1 MASMTVHDRL
11 DELSQR
17 ITALTGQTISRDQVM
32 ALADQAFKQQIDLDD
47 DSQLRT
53 LAAELAAPLA
63 AGGPVVPDIQS
74 GQSGQSAEA
83 ENAAS
88 SSPATTPPPS
98 VASGYRRMRWAVVAA
113 VAVLVI
119 AGGTTAYFV
128 IGRASNHCATT
139 VAAAAEVAHL
149 SFEFTGLA
157 DQNLPALKERLSPEV
172 YTQSEQAFRSVSTI
186 PGADRYVSHIAELT
200 SKQVECSGT
209 NARVESQIAW
219 SVTTP
224 RNPAPQTAHGT
235 WATTLEYQKNRWIV
249 TKVEYASK
257 H

>member
-63 AGGPVVPDIQS
+63 AGGPVVPGI
-74 GQSGQSAEA
+74 QSGQSAES

-88 SSPATTPPPS
+88 TLPAPTPPPS
-98 VASGYRRMRWAVVAA
+98 AASGYRRMRWAVVAA
-113 VAVLVI
+113 VAVLVV
-119 AGGTTAYFV
+119 AVGTTAYFV
-128 IGRASNHCATT
+128 IRRASNHCATT

-224 RNPAPQTAHGT
+224 KNPAPQTAHGT

>member
-1 MASMTVHDRL
+1 VASMTVHDRL

-63 AGGPVVPDIQS
+63 AGGP
-74 GQSGQSAEA
+74 AES

-88 SSPATTPPPS
+88 TLPAPTPPAA
-98 VASGYRRMRWAVVAA
+98 ASGNRRMRWAVVTA

-119 AGGTTAYFV
+119 AVGTTAYFV
-128 IGRASNHCATT
+128 IRRASNHCATT
-139 VAAAAEVAHL
+139 VAAATEVAHL

-186 PGADRYVSHIAELT
+186 PGADRYVSQIAELT
-200 SKQVECSGT
+200 SKQIECSGT

>member
-1 MASMTVHDRL
+1 MTVHDRL

-47 DSQLRT
+47 DGQLGT
-53 LAAELAAPLA
+53 LVAELSAPLA
-63 AGGPVVPDIQS
+63 AGGPALRGIQS
-74 GQSGQSAEA
+74 GQS
-83 ENAAS
+83 
-88 SSPATTPPPS
+88 
-98 VASGYRRMRWAVVAA
+98 ASGNRRMRRAVVAA

-119 AGGTTAYFV
+119 AVGTTAYLV
-128 IGRASNHCATT
+128 IRRASNHCATT

-200 SKQVECSGT
+200 SKQIECSGT
-209 NARVESQIAW
+209 NARVESEIAW

-235 WATTLEYQKNRWIV
+235 WATTLEYQKSRWIV

>member
-32 ALADQAFKQQIDLDD
+32 ALTDQAFKQQIDLDD

-53 LAAELAAPLA
+53 LAAELAVPLA
-63 AGGPVVPDIQS
+63 AGGP
-74 GQSGQSAEA
+74 AES

-88 SSPATTPPPS
+88 TLPAPTPPAA
-98 VASGYRRMRWAVVAA
+98 ASGNRRMRWAVVTA

-119 AGGTTAYFV
+119 AVGTTAYFV
-128 IGRASNHCATT
+128 IRRASNHCATT
-139 VAAAAEVAHL
+139 VAAATEVAHL

-172 YTQSEQAFRSVSTI
+172 YTQSEQAFRSVNTI

-224 RNPAPQTAHGT
+224 RNPAPKTAHGT

>member
-32 ALADQAFKQQIDLDD
+32 ALTDQAFKQQIDLDD

-53 LAAELAAPLA
+53 LAAELAVPLA
-63 AGGPVVPDIQS
+63 AGEP
-74 GQSGQSAEA
+74 AES

-88 SSPATTPPPS
+88 TLPAPAPPPS
-98 VASGYRRMRWAVVAA
+98 AASGYRRMRWAVVTA

-119 AGGTTAYFV
+119 AVGTTAYFV
-128 IGRASNHCATT
+128 IRRASNHCATT

>member
-63 AGGPVVPDIQS
+63 AGGP
-74 GQSGQSAEA
+74 AES

-88 SSPATTPPPS
+88 TLPAPTPPAA
-98 VASGYRRMRWAVVAA
+98 ASGNRRMRWAVVTA

-119 AGGTTAYFV
+119 AVGTTAYFV
-128 IGRASNHCATT
+128 IRRASNHCATT
-139 VAAAAEVAHL
+139 VAAATEVAHL

-186 PGADRYVSHIAELT
+186 PGADRYVSQIAELT
-200 SKQVECSGT
+200 SKQIECSGT

>member
-1 MASMTVHDRL
+1 MTVDDRCA
-11 DELSQR
+11 ELSQR
-17 ITALTGQTISRDQVM
+17 IAALTG
-32 ALADQAFKQQIDLDD
+32 
-47 DSQLRT
+47 
-53 LAAELAAPLA
+53 
-63 AGGPVVPDIQS
+63 IQS
-74 GQSGQSAEA
+74 GQPAES

-88 SSPATTPPPS
+88 TLPAPTPS
-98 VASGYRRMRWAVVAA
+98 AAAAGNRRKRWTVVPAVT
-113 VAVLVI
+113 VLTI
-119 AGGTTAYFV
+119 AGGTIAYFV
-128 IGRASNHCATT
+128 IRRASNHCDTT

-172 YTQSEQAFRSVSTI
+172 YSQSEQAFRSVSTI
-186 PGADRYVSHIAELT
+186 PGADRYVSHVAELT

-209 NARVESQIAW
+209 KARVESQIAW

>member
-17 ITALTGQTISRDQVM
+17 ITALTGQTIIRDQVM

-63 AGGPVVPDIQS
+63 AGGP
-74 GQSGQSAEA
+74 AES

-88 SSPATTPPPS
+88 TLPAPTPPAA
-98 VASGYRRMRWAVVAA
+98 ASGNRRMRWAVVTA

-119 AGGTTAYFV
+119 AVGTTAYFV
-128 IGRASNHCATT
+128 IRRASNHCATT
-139 VAAAAEVAHL
+139 VAAATEVAHL

-224 RNPAPQTAHGT
+224 KNPAPQTAHGT

>member
-1 MASMTVHDRL
+1 MDSSRSCHSTNDR
-11 DELSQR
+11 
-17 ITALTGQTISRDQVM
+17 
-32 ALADQAFKQQIDLDD
+32 
-47 DSQLRT
+47 
-53 LAAELAAPLA
+53 
-63 AGGPVVPDIQS
+63 
-74 GQSGQSAEA
+74 
-83 ENAAS
+83 
-88 SSPATTPPPS
+88 
-98 VASGYRRMRWAVVAA
+98 
-113 VAVLVI
+113 
-119 AGGTTAYFV
+119 GGTIAYFV
-128 IGRASNHCATT
+128 IRRASNHCDTT

-172 YTQSEQAFRSVSTI
+172 YSQSEQAFRSVSTI
-186 PGADRYVSHIAELT
+186 PGADRYVSHVAELT

-209 NARVESQIAW
+209 KARVESQIAW

-249 TKVEYASK
+249 TKVQYASK

>member
-11 DELSQR
+11 AELSQR
-17 ITALTGQTISRDQVM
+17 ITALTGQTISRDQVK
-32 ALADQAFKQQIDLDD
+32 AVADQAFKQEIDLDD
-47 DSQLRT
+47 DGQLRT
-53 LAAELAAPLA
+53 LVTQLA
-63 AGGPVVPDIQS
+63 AGGPAVPGIQS
-74 GQSGQSAEA
+74 GQPAES

-88 SSPATTPPPS
+88 TLPAPTPS
-98 VASGYRRMRWAVVAA
+98 TAASGNRQMRWAVVAA

-119 AGGTTAYFV
+119 AGGTTAYFM
-128 IGRASNHCATT
+128 IRRASNHCDST
-139 VAAAAEVAHL
+139 VAAAEEVAHL
-149 SFEFTGLA
+149 SLEFTGLA
-157 DQNLPALKERLSPEV
+157 EQNLPALKERLSPEV
-172 YTQSEQAFRSVSTI
+172 YTQSEEAFRSVSTI

-219 SVTTP
+219 SVATP
-224 RNPAPQTAHGT
+224 RNPAPQTTHGT

-249 TKVEYASK
+249 TKVEYASQ

>member
-1 MASMTVHDRL
+1 MTVHDRL

-63 AGGPVVPDIQS
+63 AGGP
-74 GQSGQSAEA
+74 AES

-88 SSPATTPPPS
+88 TLPAPTPPAA
-98 VASGYRRMRWAVVAA
+98 ASGNRRMRWAVVTA

-119 AGGTTAYFV
+119 AVGTTAYFV
-128 IGRASNHCATT
+128 IRRASNHCATT
-139 VAAAAEVAHL
+139 VAAATEVAHL

-186 PGADRYVSHIAELT
+186 PGADRYVSQIAELT
-200 SKQVECSGT
+200 SKQIECSGT

>member
-17 ITALTGQTISRDQVM
+17 ITALTGQTISHDQVK
-32 ALADQAFKQQIDLDD
+32 AVADQADKQQIDLDD
-47 DSQLRT
+47 DGQLRT
-53 LAAELAAPLA
+53 LVAELAAPLA
-63 AGGPVVPDIQS
+63 AGGPPVPGIQS
-74 GQSGQSAEA
+74 GPPAES

-88 SSPATTPPPS
+88 TLPAPTPS
-98 VASGYRRMRWAVVAA
+98 AAASGNRQMRWAVVAA

-128 IGRASNHCATT
+128 IRRASNHCETT
-139 VAAAAEVAHL
+139 VAAAEEVAHL
-149 SFEFTGLA
+149 SLEFTGLA
-157 DQNLPALKERLSPEV
+157 EQNLPALKERLSPEV
-172 YTQSEQAFRSVSTI
+172 YTQSEEAFRSVSTI

-200 SKQVECSGT
+200 STQVECSGT

-224 RNPAPQTAHGT
+224 RNPAPQTTHGT

-249 TKVEYASK
+249 TKVEYASQ

>member
-1 MASMTVHDRL
+1 MTVHDRL

-63 AGGPVVPDIQS
+63 AGGP
-74 GQSGQSAEA
+74 AES

-88 SSPATTPPPS
+88 TLPAPTPPAA
-98 VASGYRRMRWAVVAA
+98 ASGNRRMRWAVVTA

-119 AGGTTAYFV
+119 AVGTTAYFV
-128 IGRASNHCATT
+128 IRRASNHCATT
-139 VAAAAEVAHL
+139 VAAATEVAHL

-224 RNPAPQTAHGT
+224 KNPAPQTAHGT

>member
-1 MASMTVHDRL
+1 MTVHDRL
-11 DELSQR
+11 AELSQR

-32 ALADQAFKQQIDLDD
+32 AVADQAFKQQIDLDD
-47 DSQLRT
+47 DGQLRT
-53 LAAELAAPLA
+53 LV
-63 AGGPVVPDIQS
+63 AGIQS
-74 GQSGQSAEA
+74 GQPAGS

-88 SSPATTPPPS
+88 TLPAPTPS
-98 VASGYRRMRWAVVAA
+98 AAASGNRRMRWAVVAA

-119 AGGTTAYFV
+119 AGGTTAYLV
-128 IGRASNHCATT
+128 IRRASNHCDTT
-139 VAAAAEVAHL
+139 VAAAEEVAHL
-149 SFEFTGLA
+149 SLEFTGLA

-219 SVTTP
+219 SVATP
-224 RNPAPQTAHGT
+224 RNPAPQTTHGT

>member
-1 MASMTVHDRL
+1 MTVHNRL
-11 DELSQR
+11 AELSQR
-17 ITALTGQTISRDQVM
+17 IAALTGQSISRNQVM
-32 ALADQAFKQQIDLDD
+32 AVADEALKQQINLDD
-47 DSQLRT
+47 DGQLRA
-53 LAAELAAPLA
+53 LVAELAAPPA
-63 AGGPVVPDIQS
+63 AGGPAVPGIQS
-74 GQSGQSAEA
+74 VQPAES

-88 SSPATTPPPS
+88 TVPAPTPS
-98 VASGYRRMRWAVVAA
+98 AAASGNRRMQWAVVAA

-119 AGGTTAYFV
+119 AGGITAYFM
-128 IGRASNHCATT
+128 IRRASDHCDTT
-139 VAAAAEVAHL
+139 VAAAEEVAHL

-157 DQNLPALKERLSPEV
+157 DQNLPALKEHLSPEV
-172 YTQSEQAFRSVSTI
+172 YTQSEQAFRSVSSI

-224 RNPAPQTAHGT
+224 RSPAPQTTHGT
-235 WATTLEYQKNRWIV
+235 WATALEYQKNRWIV
-249 TKVEYASK
+249 TKVEYSSK

>member
-63 AGGPVVPDIQS
+63 AGGP
-74 GQSGQSAEA
+74 AES

-88 SSPATTPPPS
+88 TLPAPTPPAA
-98 VASGYRRMRWAVVAA
+98 ASGNRRMRWAVVTA

-119 AGGTTAYFV
+119 AVGTTAYFV
-128 IGRASNHCATT
+128 IRRASNHCATT
-139 VAAAAEVAHL
+139 VAAATEVAHL

-224 RNPAPQTAHGT
+224 KNPAPQTAHGT

>member
-1 MASMTVHDRL
+1 MTVHDRL
-11 DELSQR
+11 AELSQR
-17 ITALTGQTISRDQVM
+17 ITALTGHTISRDQVM
-32 ALADQAFKQQIDLDD
+32 AVADQAFKQQIDLDD
-47 DSQLRT
+47 DGQLRT
-53 LAAELAAPLA
+53 L
-63 AGGPVVPDIQS
+63 VSDIQS
-74 GQSGQSAEA
+74 GKPAES

-88 SSPATTPPPS
+88 TLPAPTPS
-98 VASGYRRMRWAVVAA
+98 AAAFGNRRMRWAVVAA

-119 AGGTTAYFV
+119 AGGTAAYFV
-128 IGRASNHCATT
+128 IRRAPNHCDTT
-139 VAAAAEVAHL
+139 VAAAEEVAHL

-157 DQNLPALKERLSPEV
+157 DQNLPALKERVSTEV

-186 PGADRYVSHIAELT
+186 PGSDRYVSHIAELT

-235 WATTLEYQKNRWIV
+235 WATTLEHQKNQWIV

>member
-11 DELSQR
+11 AELSQR

-32 ALADQAFKQQIDLDD
+32 AVADQAFKQQIDLDD
-47 DSQLRT
+47 DNQLRT

-63 AGGPVVPDIQS
+63 AGGPVLPGI
-74 GQSGQSAEA
+74 QSGQSAES

-88 SSPATTPPPS
+88 TLPAPTPPPS
-98 VASGYRRMRWAVVAA
+98 AASGYRRMRWAVVAA

-119 AGGTTAYFV
+119 AVGTTAYFV
-128 IGRASNHCATT
+128 IRRASNHCATT

-172 YTQSEQAFRSVSTI
+172 YTQSEQAFRSVSMI

-209 NARVESQIAW
+209 KARVESQIAW

-235 WATTLEYQKNRWIV
+235 WATTLEYQKDRWIV

>member
-1 MASMTVHDRL
+1 MTVHDRL
-11 DELSQR
+11 AELSQR

-32 ALADQAFKQQIDLDD
+32 TVADQAFKQQINLDD
-47 DSQLRT
+47 DGQLRT
-53 LAAELAAPLA
+53 LVAELAAPLA
-63 AGGPVVPDIQS
+63 AGRPAVPGIQS
-74 GQSGQSAEA
+74 GQPDES

-88 SSPATTPPPS
+88 TLPAPTPS
-98 VASGYRRMRWAVVAA
+98 AASGNRRMRWAVVAA

-128 IGRASNHCATT
+128 IRRASNHCDTT
-139 VAAAAEVAHL
+139 VAAAEEVAHL

-157 DQNLPALKERLSPEV
+157 DQNLPALKERLAPEV

-200 SKQVECSGT
+200 SKQIECSGT
-209 NARVESQIAW
+209 NARVESQITW

-224 RNPAPQTAHGT
+224 RNPAQQTTHGT

>member
-63 AGGPVVPDIQS
+63 AGGP
-74 GQSGQSAEA
+74 AES

-88 SSPATTPPPS
+88 TLPAPTPPAA
-98 VASGYRRMRWAVVAA
+98 ASGNRRMRWAVVTA

-119 AGGTTAYFV
+119 AVGTTAYFV
-128 IGRASNHCATT
+128 IRRASNHCATT
-139 VAAAAEVAHL
+139 VAAATEVAHL

-224 RNPAPQTAHGT
+224 KNPAPQTAHGT
-235 WATTLEYQKNRWIV
+235 WATTLKYQKNRWIV

>member
-1 MASMTVHDRL
+1 MTVHDRL

-53 LAAELAAPLA
+53 LAAELAVPLA
-63 AGGPVVPDIQS
+63 AGEP
-74 GQSGQSAEA
+74 AES

-88 SSPATTPPPS
+88 TLPAPAPPPS
-98 VASGYRRMRWAVVAA
+98 AASGYRRMRWAVVTA

-119 AGGTTAYFV
+119 AVGTTAYFV
-128 IGRASNHCATT
+128 IRRASSHCATT
-139 VAAAAEVAHL
+139 VAAATEVAHL

-172 YTQSEQAFRSVSTI
+172 YKQSEQAFRSVSTI

>member
-1 MASMTVHDRL
+1 MTVHDRL

-32 ALADQAFKQQIDLDD
+32 ALTDQAFKQQIDLDD

-53 LAAELAAPLA
+53 LAAELAVPLA
-63 AGGPVVPDIQS
+63 AGGP
-74 GQSGQSAEA
+74 AES

-88 SSPATTPPPS
+88 TLPAPTPPAA
-98 VASGYRRMRWAVVAA
+98 ASGIRRMRWAVVTA

-119 AGGTTAYFV
+119 AVGTTAYFV
-128 IGRASNHCATT
+128 IRRASNHCATT
-139 VAAAAEVAHL
+139 VAAATEVAHL

-224 RNPAPQTAHGT
+224 KNPAPQTAHGT